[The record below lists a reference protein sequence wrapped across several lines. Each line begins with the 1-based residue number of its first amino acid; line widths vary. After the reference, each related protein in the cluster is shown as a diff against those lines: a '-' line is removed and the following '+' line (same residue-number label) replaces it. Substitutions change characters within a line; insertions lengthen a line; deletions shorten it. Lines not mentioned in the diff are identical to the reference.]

1 MTSLPHVMKY
11 SPLIDKV
18 SAILVLNSVWIYDRR
33 KLLVCLCHW
42 VTERLLAGRDTKQHA
57 TGNVRRDVDVSQQRK
72 KRTKFD
78 AEPFKPYRSRDAPP
92 V

>member
-1 MTSLPHVMKY
+1 MKY

-18 SAILVLNSVWIYDRR
+18 SAILVLNYVWIYDRR

-57 TGNVRRDVDVSQQRK
+57 TGNVRREVDVSQQRK
-72 KRTKFD
+72 KRD
-78 AEPFKPYRSRDAPP
+78 QIRR
-92 V
+92 